1 MKPISIIVAF
11 ADDQAIGLNGGMP
24 WHLPADLKHFKQI
37 TLGQPVIMGRRTWD
51 SLPRKPLPGRLN
63 IVVSKSITAADG
75 AVVVSTPAEAVAQC
89 PENSEPFIIGGA
101 TLYRHFLPLA
111 SQLFI
116 TRIYTSVEAD
126 TWFPLIN
133 EAEWDLVSHKKHINT
148 EGPDYAFQH
157 LKRKPTAL

>member
-111 SQLFI
+111 NQLFI

-148 EGPDYAFQH
+148 EGPDYAFQL